1 MRNCA
6 DQMQVTATGFFAAV
20 HPGAQFEFV
29 GNWSRHPQYGLQFKI
44 DRMVPVRP
52 DTAEALERYLASGLI
67 KGIGP
72 KTANKIVAK
81 FGSNTLQVLDHEPQR
96 LGEIPSIGAKK
107 RLQII
112 ESWREQKSVADVML
126 FLSTHGISPLFAAR
140 IRRHYGSD
148 AIKIVS
154 ADPYRLASDIQ
165 GIGFIAADRIAQSM
179 GIASDSV
186 ERVRAALIYQLQ
198 QGEERGHCYLTTP
211 QLLRALVTTLNL
223 PEAQVRERLPVALMD
238 LEELGAIASETVVS
252 TEEKAERREAGYY
265 RSELLVAEWNVT
277 RAARRLL
284 ASELPHDIDRINAW
298 LARYGEASGTVL
310 ADEQL
315 DAVRKAASNRL
326 FILTGGP
333 GVGKTTTANTIIRL
347 LKAMGKT
354 VALAA
359 PTGRAA
365 QRLTEVAATPAR
377 TIHRLLEWLPH
388 LHSFARDESN
398 PLPVQA
404 VIVDEASM
412 LDIRLADALIRAVP
426 PTAQLILIGDVDQLP
441 SVGPG
446 NVLRD
451 LIECNDIPCVRL
463 KTVFRQAQCSRII
476 QTAHAINSGGA
487 LNFTN
492 LGRES
497 DCQFVEVE
505 SGEDIRTT
513 ILELVERQI
522 PQLYGFN
529 PISDVQIL
537 TPMNRGELGTISLN
551 EALQKSLNP
560 ESTTKREYRRGGLL
574 LRQNDKVIQSANNY
588 DLGVFNGDIGYVV
601 DTRVDGGRL
610 LIEFGD
616 DKVVAYD
623 DEQAQ
628 ELRLAYAITVHKSQG
643 SEFPVVV
650 IPCTMQHYVML
661 QRNLMYTAL
670 TRAKKLAIFVGSSKA
685 LQHAIGNQ
693 TSGHRQ
699 TGLSAKLRELQ

>member
-1 MRNCA
+1 MLRVRNCN
-6 DQMQVTATGFFAAV
+6 DESQVTATGFFAAV

-72 KTANKIVAK
+72 KTATKIVAK
-81 FGSNTLQVLDHEPQR
+81 FGADTLQVLDHEPQR
-96 LGEIPSIGAKK
+96 LSEIQSLGTKK

-140 IRRHYGSD
+140 IRRHYGGD

-179 GIASDSV
+179 GIAGDSR
-186 ERVRAALIYQLQ
+186 ERIRAALVYQLQ
-198 QGEERGHCYLTTP
+198 QGEERGHCYLTRA
-211 QLLRALVTTLNL
+211 QLIRALVANLNL
-223 PEAQVRERLPVALMD
+223 TEVQVLQRFPEALAD
-238 LEELGAIASETVVS
+238 LEDLGAITSETLTVIEDS
-252 TEEKAERREAGYY
+252 TERSESVYY

-277 RAARRLL
+277 RASSRLL
-284 ASELPHDIDRINAW
+284 ASQLPHDLDRINAW
-298 LARYGEASGTVL
+298 LSRYGEASGTVL

-315 DAVRKAASNRL
+315 EAVRMAASNRL

-426 PTAQLILIGDVDQLP
+426 PTAQLILIGD
-441 SVGPG
+441 
-446 NVLRD
+446 
-451 LIECNDIPCVRL
+451 
-463 KTVFRQAQCSRII
+463 
-476 QTAHAINSGGA
+476 
-487 LNFTN
+487 
-492 LGRES
+492 
-497 DCQFVEVE
+497 
-505 SGEDIRTT
+505 
-513 ILELVERQI
+513 
-522 PQLYGFN
+522 
-529 PISDVQIL
+529 
-537 TPMNRGELGTISLN
+537 
-551 EALQKSLNP
+551 
-560 ESTTKREYRRGGLL
+560 
-574 LRQNDKVIQSANNY
+574 
-588 DLGVFNGDIGYVV
+588 
-601 DTRVDGGRL
+601 
-610 LIEFGD
+610 
-616 DKVVAYD
+616 
-623 DEQAQ
+623 
-628 ELRLAYAITVHKSQG
+628 
-643 SEFPVVV
+643 
-650 IPCTMQHYVML
+650 
-661 QRNLMYTAL
+661 
-670 TRAKKLAIFVGSSKA
+670 
-685 LQHAIGNQ
+685 
-693 TSGHRQ
+693 
-699 TGLSAKLRELQ
+699 